1 MTQVTRSPDCA
12 NSAQN
17 RRIENIALA
26 LMGEGDLPDAAL
38 SEGAVWDR
46 SGGAVLGRPA
56 IQQARENQPTCK
68 SIRIEQVVS
77 HGKAGTASG
86 VLTRPD
92 GSTRL
97 FCHVIRF
104 TRSEN
109 GETAQMVSFE
119 HAHGRKNG

>member
-1 MTQVTRSPDCA
+1 MAQVTRSPDCE

-26 LMGEGDLPDAAL
+26 LMGEGNLPDALL

-46 SGGAVLGRPA
+46 LGGAIAGRPA
-56 IQQARENQPTCK
+56 IQAARRDQPQCK
-68 SIRIEQVVS
+68 SIRVDQVVS

-104 TRSEN
+104 TRSKD
-109 GETAQMVSFE
+109 GEIAQMVSFE
-119 HAHGRKNG
+119 HAHGRKHG